1 MKPTEFVKVN
11 SQFWGEHLKGVS
23 GHLPVS
29 HSRELVG
36 PLLYPRQLVLT
47 ETPDWNILE
56 LVGVTREYRSLEVR
70 RQKAA
75 GIDEYFGATG
85 AGKPVVKLSN
95 DTLYQDTTIATE
107 YGNGV
112 LTAGFPTAQRLT
124 LSELIGTADIGDGQ
138 LLKFAPGNYTALQR
152 VLLTSSLGTS
162 VRVHWAFLAIAIH
175 RSEPA
180 DKYRD
185 YLQGLVNAAPHLDP
199 VGTAAVPRGGVEKLL
214 KAAPFASTYQH
225 SLGKTTVGDFLQ
237 QHEEVLLAA
246 FDATQLIREPVLD
259 GQDSSPD
266 FILERSDGT
275 HILGELALP
284 LLETAKDGKKRRRSI
299 ATQDGAARLAQYGEY
314 FGSAE
319 NREFAKTKYGVEV
332 SEPRKVLVTGNQD
345 LTTIPESKTPL
356 ELVDYDTLLRLSLA
370 PKASATATT
379 DAISSVTI
387 LGKQ

>member
-11 SQFWGEHLKGVS
+11 SQFWGEHLREVS

-47 ETPDWNILE
+47 ETPDWNIVE
-56 LVGVTREYRSLEVR
+56 LVGVSREYRSLEVR

-85 AGKPVVKLSN
+85 AGKPVVMLPN
-95 DTLYQDTTIATE
+95 DTMYQDTTIATE

-112 LTAGFPTAQRLT
+112 LAAGFPAAQRLT
-124 LSELIGTADIGDGQ
+124 VSELVGTADIGDGQ
-138 LLKFAPGNYTALQR
+138 LLKFAPGNYAAFQR

-162 VRVHWAFLAIAIH
+162 VRVHWTLLAIAIH

-185 YLQGLVNAAPHLDP
+185 YLQGLVNGAPHLDP
-199 VGTAAVPRGGVEKLL
+199 VGTFAVPRGEVEQLL
-214 KAAPFASTYQH
+214 RAAPFESTYQH

-246 FDATQLIREPVLD
+246 FDATQLIREPVLE

-332 SEPRKVLVTGNQD
+332 SNPRKVLVTADAG
-345 LTTIPESKTPL
+345 IPESTTPL
-356 ELVDYDTLLRLSLA
+356 ELVDYDTLLRLAL
-370 PKASATATT
+370 SA
-379 DAISSVTI
+379 
-387 LGKQ
+387 K